1 MISLNGCT
9 FVKLLKAKA
18 KVTIIIFFSPF
29 FKKHPLKR
37 TRLPRDSHF
46 RLGYQ
51 VYGKRCLIPWLSGL
65 LFDIQTCHLIVP
77 E

>member
-9 FVKLLKAKA
+9 SVKLLKAKG
-18 KVTIIIFFSPF
+18 KVTFAFCFFF
-29 FKKHPLKR
+29 LNHPLKR
-37 TRLPRDSHF
+37 MHLPRDSHF

-51 VYGKRCLIPWLSGL
+51 VYGKRTPIPRLSGR

>member
-9 FVKLLKAKA
+9 FVKLLKAKG
-18 KVTIIIFFSPF
+18 KVIFFF
-29 FKKHPLKR
+29 FKKKNHHPLNR
-37 TRLPRDSHF
+37 MRLPQDSHF
-46 RLGYQ
+46 RLGYK
-51 VYGKRCLIPWLSGL
+51 VYGKRSPIPWLSGL